1 MDDYE
6 CEKGALRG
14 FFERK
19 SRMKDARERTRVF
32 FVEPNLEW
40 FRSNI
45 TFLQPFEMLTIS
57 KQSFY
62 ETNRCSMDRCRNLFN
77 VAEGSRIWALINAKG
92 GGGAFYR
99 AELSTRISDVSFDS
113 TGWNGAL

>member
-6 CEKGALRG
+6 CEKDALRG

-45 TFLQPFEMLTIS
+45 TFLQPFEMLTI
-57 KQSFY
+57 
-62 ETNRCSMDRCRNLFN
+62 NNLFM
-77 VAEGSRIWALINAKG
+77 RPT
-92 GGGAFYR
+92 GAPWIVVEIY
-99 AELSTRISDVSFDS
+99 LM
-113 TGWNGAL
+113 